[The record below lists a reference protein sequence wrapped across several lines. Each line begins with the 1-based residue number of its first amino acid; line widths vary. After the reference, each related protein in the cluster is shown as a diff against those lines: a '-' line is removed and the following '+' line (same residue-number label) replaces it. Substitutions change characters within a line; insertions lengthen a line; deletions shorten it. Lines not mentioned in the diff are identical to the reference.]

1 MAISSARTDTNRAAI
16 LAHIGAHGA
25 TSRADLAR
33 GLGLSPALIT
43 KLTRDLLEDG
53 LLTELEHSPSRGG
66 RPALLLGLTAG
77 SFGAIGVKVAPDHLT
92 LVEVSLGGAVTRTAT
107 EQFDASHT
115 MALAHLTATVSTF
128 CSHSTHANL
137 LGVGVGL
144 PGNVLEQSEG
154 VVDSTQLGWSQ
165 LPLGLALRNATGL
178 PVLIDNNVNALAL
191 AESLFGTGRGH
202 ENFLVV
208 TIGTGIGAGIVAGG
222 TVVRGHSGNAG
233 EIGHIPVAENGPRC
247 QCGALGCL
255 EAIIGQAALIETARR
270 EGVIGA
276 DAGIAALARV
286 ASGGNEAA
294 QRIFAEAGHLLGR
307 AIAGVVNTLDPEL
320 IVILGEGAESWKH
333 WSLGFEP
340 ALRSSVMPRKRGI
353 EVAVEGWQDDRWAQG
368 AASLVLSTPFDADGA
383 SGEQGRLVRARLI
396 DSTAGDPS

>member
-1 MAISSARTDTNRAAI
+1 MAESSARTDTNRAAI

-33 GLGLSPALIT
+33 ALRLSPALIT
-43 KLTRDLLEDG
+43 KLARDLLADG

-66 RPALLLGLTAG
+66 RPAQLLGLTAG

-92 LVEVSLGGAVTRTAT
+92 LVEVDLGGAVTRTAT
-107 EQFDASHT
+107 ERFDAKDA
-115 MALAHLTATVSTF
+115 MALARLADSVSAF
-128 CSHSTHANL
+128 CSRSTHANL

-154 VVDSTQLGWSQ
+154 VVDSSQLGWSQ

-191 AESLFGTGRGH
+191 AESLFGTASGH
-202 ENFLVV
+202 EDFLVV
-208 TIGTGIGAGIVAGG
+208 TIGTGVGAGIVLGG
-222 TVVRGHSGNAG
+222 AVVRGHSGNAG
-233 EIGHIPVAENGPRC
+233 EIGHIPMAENGPRC

-255 EAIIGQAALIETARR
+255 EAMVGESALIETARR

-276 DAGIAALARV
+276 DAGIAELAAV
-286 ASGGNEAA
+286 ASDGNESA

-333 WSLGFEP
+333 WSVGFEP
-340 ALRSSVMPRKRGI
+340 ALRSAVIPRKRGI
-353 EVAVEGWQDDRWAQG
+353 ELAVEAWQDDSWAQG
-368 AASLVLSTPFDADGA
+368 AASLVLSTPFDADGV
-383 SGEQGRLVRARLI
+383 SGEQGRRVRARLI
-396 DSTAGDPS
+396 DSAAGSLS

>member
-1 MAISSARTDTNRAAI
+1 MAISSARTDTNRAAT

-43 KLTRDLLEDG
+43 KLTRDLLSDG

-66 RPALLLGLTAG
+66 RPAQLLGLTAG

-92 LVEVSLGGAVTRTAT
+92 LVEVGLGGAVTRTAT

-115 MALAHLTATVSTF
+115 MALARLTAAVSSF
-128 CSHSTHANL
+128 CSHSTRANL

-191 AESLFGTGRGH
+191 AETLFGTGRGH
-202 ENFLVV
+202 EDFLVV

-222 TVVRGHSGNAG
+222 NVVRGHSGNAG
-233 EIGHIPVAENGPRC
+233 EIGHIPVMENGPRC
-247 QCGALGCL
+247 QCGSFGCL
-255 EAIIGQAALIETARR
+255 EAIIGQSALIETARR
-270 EGVIGA
+270 EGVIGT
-276 DAGIAALARV
+276 DAGIAALANV
-286 ASGGNEAA
+286 ASGGDEAA

-333 WSLGFEP
+333 WSMGFEP

-353 EVAVEGWQDDRWAQG
+353 EVSVEGWQDDRWAQG
-368 AASLVLSTPFDADGA
+368 AASLVLATPFDADGA

-396 DSTAGDPS
+396 DSTVGDAS

>member
-1 MAISSARTDTNRAAI
+1 MAISSARTDTNRAAT

-43 KLTRDLLEDG
+43 KLTRDLLSDG

-66 RPALLLGLTAG
+66 RPAQLLGLTAG

-115 MALAHLTATVSTF
+115 MALARLTTAVSSF
-128 CSHSTHANL
+128 CSHSTHSNL

-202 ENFLVV
+202 EDFLVV

-222 TVVRGHSGNAG
+222 NVVRGHSGNAG
-233 EIGHIPVAENGPRC
+233 EIGHIPAMENGPRC
-247 QCGALGCL
+247 QCGSFGCL
-255 EAIIGQAALIETARR
+255 EAIIGQSALIETARS

-276 DAGIAALARV
+276 DAGIAALANV
-286 ASGGNEAA
+286 ASGGDEAA

-333 WSLGFEP
+333 WSMGFEP

-353 EVAVEGWQDDRWAQG
+353 EVSVEGWQDDRWAQG
-368 AASLVLSTPFDADGA
+368 AASLVLATPFDADGA

-396 DSTAGDPS
+396 DSTAGDA

>member
-1 MAISSARTDTNRAAI
+1 MAISSARTDANRAAI

-43 KLTRDLLEDG
+43 KLTRDLLADG

-92 LVEVSLGGAVTRTAT
+92 LVEVGLGGAVTRTAT
-107 EQFDASHT
+107 EQFDATHT
-115 MALAHLTATVSTF
+115 MALAQLTDAVSAF
-128 CSHSTHANL
+128 CSSSTHANL

-165 LPLGLALRNATGL
+165 LPLGLALRNATDL

-222 TVVRGHSGNAG
+222 AVVRGHSGNAG
-233 EIGHIPVAENGPRC
+233 EIGHLPMAENGPRC

-255 EAIIGQAALIETARR
+255 EAIIGQSALIETARR

-276 DAGIAALARV
+276 DAGITALATV

-333 WSLGFEP
+333 WSMGFEP

-368 AASLVLSTPFDADGA
+368 AASLVLSTPFDADGV

-396 DSTAGDPS
+396 DAAAGNPA

>member
-1 MAISSARTDTNRAAI
+1 MAVSSARADTNRAAI

-43 KLTRDLLEDG
+43 KLTRDLLGDG

-66 RPALLLGLTAG
+66 RPAQLLGLTAG
-77 SFGAIGVKVAPDHLT
+77 SVGAIGVKVAPDHLT
-92 LVEVSLGGAVTRTAT
+92 LVEVSLGGAVTRTAA

-115 MALAHLTATVSTF
+115 MALAHLADIVSRF
-128 CSHSTHANL
+128 CAHSTHANL

-255 EAIIGQAALIETARR
+255 EAMIGQSALIDKARR

-276 DAGIAALARV
+276 DAGITALAHV
-286 ASGGNEAA
+286 ASGGSEAA
-294 QRIFAEAGHLLGR
+294 QLIFAEAGHLLGR

-320 IVILGEGAESWKH
+320 IVILGEGAESWRH

-396 DSTAGDPS
+396 DSTAGESS

>member
-1 MAISSARTDTNRAAI
+1 MADSSARTDTNRAAI

-33 GLGLSPALIT
+33 ALRLSPALIT
-43 KLTRDLLEDG
+43 KLARDLLTDG

-66 RPALLLGLTAG
+66 RPAQLLGLTAG

-92 LVEVSLGGAVTRTAT
+92 LVEVGLGGAVTRTAT
-107 EQFDASHT
+107 EQFDAGHT
-115 MALAHLTATVSTF
+115 MALARLTDTVSAF
-128 CSHSTHANL
+128 CSSSTHANL

-144 PGNVLEQSEG
+144 PGNVLEQSAG

-165 LPLGLALRNATGL
+165 LPLGLALRKATGL

-222 TVVRGHSGNAG
+222 AVVRGHSGNAG
-233 EIGHIPVAENGPRC
+233 EIGHLPMAENGPRC

-255 EAIIGQAALIETARR
+255 EAMIGQSALIETARH

-276 DAGIAALARV
+276 DAGITALAAV
-286 ASGGNEAA
+286 AGGGNEAA

-333 WSLGFEP
+333 WSVGFEP
-340 ALRSSVMPRKRGI
+340 ALRSSVIPRKRGI
-353 EVAVEGWQDDRWAQG
+353 DVAVEGWQDDRWAQG

-383 SGEQGRLVRARLI
+383 SGEQGRRVRARLI
-396 DSTAGDPS
+396 DAAAGDPS

>member
-1 MAISSARTDTNRAAI
+1 MAISSARTDTNRAAT

-92 LVEVSLGGAVTRTAT
+92 LVEVDLGGAVTRTAT

-115 MALAHLTATVSTF
+115 MALARLAATVSAF
-128 CSHSTHANL
+128 CSGSTHANL
-137 LGVGVGL
+137 LGIGVGL

-165 LPLGLALRNATGL
+165 LPLGLTLRNATGL

-222 TVVRGHSGNAG
+222 NVVRGHSGNAG
-233 EIGHIPVAENGPRC
+233 EIGHIPVKENGPRC
-247 QCGALGCL
+247 QCGSLGCL
-255 EAIIGQAALIETARR
+255 EAIIGQSALIETARR
-270 EGVIGA
+270 EGVIGE
-276 DAGIAALARV
+276 DAGIAALANV

-320 IVILGEGAESWKH
+320 IVILGEGAESWNH
-333 WSLGFEP
+333 WSMGFEP

-368 AASLVLSTPFDADGA
+368 AASLVLATPFDADGA

-396 DSTAGDPS
+396 ESIAGDAS

>member
-1 MAISSARTDTNRAAI
+1 VAVSSARTDTNRAAI

-33 GLGLSPALIT
+33 GLKLSPALIT
-43 KLTRDLLEDG
+43 KLTRDLLTDG
-53 LLTELEHSPSRGG
+53 LLIELEHSPSRGG
-66 RPALLLGLTAG
+66 RPAQLLGLTAG

-92 LVEVSLGGAVTRTAT
+92 LVEVGLSGAVTRTAT
-107 EQFDASHT
+107 EHFEANHT
-115 MALAHLTATVSTF
+115 MALAHLTSAVSTF
-128 CSHSTHANL
+128 CGNSTTANL

-191 AESLFGTGRGH
+191 AESLFGVGRGH

-222 TVVRGHSGNAG
+222 AVVRGHSGNAG
-233 EIGHIPVAENGPRC
+233 EIGHLPMAENGPRC

-255 EAIIGQAALIETARR
+255 EAIIGQSALIETARSV
-270 EGVIGA
+270 GVIGA
-276 DAGIAALARV
+276 DEGITALATV
-286 ASGGNEAA
+286 ASGGNAAA
-294 QRIFAEAGHLLGR
+294 QRIFADAGHLLGR

-320 IVILGEGAESWKH
+320 IVILGEGAESWEH

-340 ALRSSVMPRKRGI
+340 ALRASVIPRKRGI
-353 EVAVEGWQDDRWAQG
+353 EVAVERWQDDRWAQG
-368 AASLVLSTPFDADGA
+368 AASLVLSTPFDADGV

-396 DSTAGDPS
+396 DSTAGDHS